1 MAVLLLIPT
10 SLANS
15 VLFRSCPLRTAL
27 APHEPI
33 EVPERRHV
41 QQLPDVPLQV
51 GGLIAAEVVRRSQV
65 GVLPELGHEAP
76 DQDPG
81 DALAL
86 LAVMKHIAEFLG
98 RETFEFQHPT
108 TSRQGIRYFLHEAEL
123 LRAGEDELSVCVP
136 VPVDLHL
143 EIAEE
148 FRGILNFIHQ

>member
-1 MAVLLLIPT
+1 MAVLLLIPD
-10 SLANS
+10 
-15 VLFRSCPLRTAL
+15 FLRQLGLVQQLSATHGAR
-27 APHEPI
+27 PHEAV

-86 LAVMKHIAEFLG
+86 LAIMEHVAEFLG
-98 RETFEFQHPT
+98 
-108 TSRQGIRYFLHEAEL
+108 
-123 LRAGEDELSVCVP
+123 
-136 VPVDLHL
+136 
-143 EIAEE
+143 
-148 FRGILNFIHQ
+148 